1 MLQKKLVN
9 YYLKQVFAI
18 AANKSDLF
26 ENEAIKESEGRNFA
40 KEIGAVFKCTSAKGS
55 TGIEEIFKNIGVRL
69 IDPDKHTEEDEVEAG
84 IRKKTIKINKNEKPQ
99 ENGKKKCC

>member
-1 MLQKKLVN
+1 MN
-9 YYLKQVFAI
+9 YSVFAI

-55 TGIEEIFKNIGVRL
+55 TGIEEIFKSIGIRL
-69 IDPDKHTEEDEVEAG
+69 IDPDKNTDEDEIEAG

-99 ENGKKKCC
+99 ESGKKGCC